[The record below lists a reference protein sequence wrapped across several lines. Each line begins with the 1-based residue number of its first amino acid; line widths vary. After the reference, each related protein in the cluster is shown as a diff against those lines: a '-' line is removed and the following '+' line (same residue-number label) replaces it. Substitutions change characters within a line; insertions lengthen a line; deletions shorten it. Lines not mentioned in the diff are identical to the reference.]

1 MRSYSRGIVC
11 TLEMGLH
18 RSLSD
23 PKLALSSGPQ
33 GAQESDSVPRTAT
46 LALDADDAVTHS
58 LYASIACELGSYL
71 LSLLSRRCY
80 RRHRRL

>member
-33 GAQESDSVPRTAT
+33 GAQVSDTVPRTAT
-46 LALDADDAVTHS
+46 LALDAVTHS
-58 LYASIACELGSYL
+58 LYASIACELSSYL

-80 RRHRRL
+80 HRHRRL